1 VYQKVDLQRDD
12 IEGTKDFNK
21 AYSKLVKKFYNE
33 EGANLMIPEED
44 LINHEMGEFN
54 RPKLDVNERQKRIE
68 EQLRRKEEKIKQA

>member
-1 VYQKVDLQRDD
+1 MSQPHYNQNEIQEEYGEDQEEYGPEYNKVNLESDD

-44 LINHEMGEFN
+44 LINHEFN
-54 RPKLDVNERQKRIE
+54 G
-68 EQLRRKEEKIKQA
+68 